1 MVMPSTG
8 FSFMSDEFE
17 GAAMPTRR
25 ESAAKPVQADIT
37 EQSDIAEPRLKQDM
51 EQAIAQLTQG
61 DFHRKWDSVK
71 HFSRQFAQWGDRPIP
86 ALIEA
91 LERHTEAKNTENQ
104 WFLIRALSQYDRP
117 VVVEA
122 LAHTLITTPAEDIQ
136 LEAIKSLTSLGN
148 SAIATLTDL
157 LGSHQPLE
165 RQILAASALAK
176 IRTGATIAPLMSV
189 ADAADERLRSIAIEA
204 LGSFHDP
211 RVTLILLRALND
223 TSPICIEAIRTL
235 GRRQDLLTEI
245 DLIGS
250 LQGCLHHADA
260 AVAQASSVAL
270 GRLGSEPAARALGQA
285 LTEPLPTVV
294 KVSVARALGWIDA
307 PIATAMLSQ
316 AFAMAM
322 PVVMPVVKQEIARS
336 LGQTRSAQLKTQAAQ
351 PLIAWL
357 QSLTAERLTASGSIP
372 AAIST
377 AAIPTAISTASK
389 TAAEAD
395 TFGLKQA
402 VISAVA
408 RLGEMAAVESL
419 IPLLGDDDARIRM
432 NALSALK
439 QIDPRSARDKVLAYL
454 DRGSDRGGNGGEQSP
469 DEADEYAVRFRQAQ
483 ISTSLEAW

>member
-8 FSFMSDEFE
+8 FSFMSDEFD

-86 ALIEA
+86 ALIAA
-91 LERHTEAKNTENQ
+91 LERHIEVENTENQ

-316 AFAMAM
+316 AFDTAM

-372 AAIST
+372 
-377 AAIPTAISTASK
+377 TAISTASK

-402 VISAVA
+402 AISAVA

-469 DEADEYAVRFRQAQ
+469 DDADEYAIRFLQAQ